1 MHQSNRRVAVRQLQA
16 SGHPPLEPAL
26 HTRIHLN
33 LAPWLKR
40 SIPAVSRTE
49 VRCHSLFRYR
59 GGFLWHACSKFWL
72 PKVIDMDGC
81 RYRRRIASHS
91 SRQGALFSW
100 VDMFPLPEWQA
111 RMASTN
117 GPRRGIFHNHRACA
131 NNRPFPD
138 FYAWMHE
145 CLCRNPSMR
154 TDRNRLHDKWESI
167 ALKIMRA
174 SAKMRPLGNH
184 RPTPNRNFSLTVKN
198 HAVRHARLGTD
209 F

>member
-1 MHQSNRRVAVRQLQA
+1 MHQSNRWVAVRQLQA
-16 SGHPPLEPAL
+16 SGHPPLELAL
-26 HTRIHLN
+26 QNRIHLH

-40 SIPAVSRTE
+40 SIPAVSRT
-49 VRCHSLFRYR
+49 VARCHFLFLCP
-59 GGFLWHACSKFWL
+59 GGFLWRACSKFQL

-81 RYRRRIASHS
+81 RYRRRIASHN

-117 GPRRGIFHNHRACA
+117 CPRRGVFHDHRAGA

-145 CLCRNPSMR
+145 CLGRNPSMR
-154 TDRNRLHDKWESI
+154 TDRNRLHD
-167 ALKIMRA
+167 
-174 SAKMRPLGNH
+174 
-184 RPTPNRNFSLTVKN
+184 
-198 HAVRHARLGTD
+198 
-209 F
+209 